1 MFALDNLRYRTE
13 WIFVDSG
20 NLASNF
26 PCLLEPRTLISRENV
41 HYELSWGEGNS
52 QSLPLVMEP
61 VNQIILLFTP

>member
-1 MFALDNLRYRTE
+1 MFALDNLRYRSE

-26 PCLLEPRTLISRENV
+26 PCLLEPRTLISGKNV